1 MAQLYTD
8 NSGGTVVKGPR
19 IPSMQKVNVEHQ
31 FINQQTMRP
40 YETPVS
46 PSVVR
51 QDMTL
56 TQELLNVIRPA
67 YTAKASVKTW
77 YATLH
82 IAGNIDVAKAF
93 IQKRIL
99 NDGACFQIAPV
110 DYVYSGGAET
120 GMTIR
125 CIHYPRFVDNGPEK
139 LLERLMILANDLA
152 LELGQKSYTIETS
165 DRTTYFDNGNK
176 HG

>member
-1 MAQLYTD
+1 MQLYTD
-8 NSGGTVVKGPR
+8 STGAQVIKGPR
-19 IPSMQKVNVEHQ
+19 IPPMNTRVVNVVQ
-31 FINQQTMRP
+31 P
-40 YETPVS
+40 CPVPS
-46 PSVVR
+46 PVPWMDEYLKQCLPTYSV
-51 QDMTL
+51 
-56 TQELLNVIRPA
+56 
-67 YTAKASVKTW
+67 KAQVKTW

-93 IQKRIL
+93 IQKKIL

-110 DYVYSGGAET
+110 DYVYSGGAES

-139 LLERLMILANDLA
+139 LLSRLMLLANELA
-152 LELGQKSYTIETS
+152 KELGQKSYTIETS
-165 DRTTYFDNGNK
+165 DTTMYFDNGNK